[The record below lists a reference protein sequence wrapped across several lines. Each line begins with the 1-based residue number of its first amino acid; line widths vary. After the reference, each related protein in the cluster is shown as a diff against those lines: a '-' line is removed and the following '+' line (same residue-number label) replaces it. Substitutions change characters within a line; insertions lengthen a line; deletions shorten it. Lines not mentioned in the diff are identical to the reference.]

1 MSVFEYRH
9 YELAPG
15 KQELTRRY
23 VQECSRPTFARHGFR
38 MTGPWEVIAGTT
50 NSLHYILEWDDFD
63 ARERAWAAFY
73 ADPEY
78 QRARA
83 AIMADGELALRA
95 NVAFWRPMPEPRPE
109 IQPDPQ
115 PTTD

>member
-15 KQELTRRY
+15 MQELTRRY
-23 VQECSRPTFARHGFR
+23 VRECSAPNMARHGFR

-50 NSLHYILEWDDFD
+50 NSLHYILEWEDFD
-63 ARERAWAAFY
+63 ARERAWKDFY

-78 QRARA
+78 QQERAR
-83 AIMADGELALRA
+83 IMADGELSLRA
-95 NVAFWRPMPEPRPE
+95 NVSFWRPMP
-109 IQPDPQ
+109 
-115 PTTD
+115 

>member
-23 VQECSRPTFARHGFR
+23 VRECSEPNMARHGFR

-50 NSLHYILEWDDFD
+50 NTLHYILEWEDFD
-63 ARERAWAAFY
+63 ARERAWQGFY

-78 QRARA
+78 RQERARL
-83 AIMADGELALRA
+83 MSDGELAQRA
-95 NVAFWRPMPEPRPE
+95 NVAFWRPMP
-109 IQPDPQ
+109 DPVPPQ
-115 PTTD
+115 S